1 LQRRHGSKKLADAMA
16 VRPGRHELAL
26 LAALLIG
33 GGGACET
40 LNFRLNPF
48 AGTEV
53 RVTSVE
59 RVGPYLFAAVHG
71 SQVDL
76 SFAVPATETCTRV
89 LEPGAELRYE
99 KSGNF
104 GLFRRNDEACSA
116 VGTLS
121 LAEWRDR
128 QPRRRAN
135 ESVIPRS
142 TARYAVAY
150 RDARFVLLRGRFALA
165 SRVGVPAGFDVV
177 AVVPADESCA
187 GVVASGQ
194 ASLEFRPAGRDP
206 FRLLSGRT
214 PCVVQG
220 FALPVEG
227 LPGAGSAAQ

>member
-1 LQRRHGSKKLADAMA
+1 MA
-16 VRPGRHELAL
+16 IRPGRWHVAL
-26 LAALLIG
+26 LATLAVG
-33 GGGACET
+33 GAGACET

-53 RVTSVE
+53 RVTEVE
-59 RVGPYLFAAVHG
+59 RVGPYLFTAVHG
-71 SQVDL
+71 TQLDL
-76 SFAVPATETCTRV
+76 SFAVPGTETCARV
-89 LEPGAELRYE
+89 LEPGADVRYE

-104 GLFRRNDEACSA
+104 GRFGRGDEECSA

-121 LAEWRDR
+121 LAQWRDR
-128 QPRRRAN
+128 QPRRRTS

-177 AVVPADESCA
+177 AIVPADESCA

-227 LPGAGSAAQ
+227 LPNASAAAP